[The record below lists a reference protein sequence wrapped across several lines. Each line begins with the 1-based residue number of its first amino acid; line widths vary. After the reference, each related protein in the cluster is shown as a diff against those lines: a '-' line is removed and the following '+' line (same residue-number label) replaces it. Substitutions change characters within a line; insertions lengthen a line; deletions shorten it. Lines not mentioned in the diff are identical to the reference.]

1 MKVVTLNDKLV
12 WMKQPYGKK
21 MPSGAYVTRE
31 EKSVRG
37 FQASQDRLTL
47 LLRANASG
55 DVP

>member
-21 MPSGAYVTRE
+21 MPSGAYITKE

-37 FQASQDRLTL
+37 FQAAQDRLTL
-47 LLRANASG
+47 LLRANVSG